1 MISQSTKGILTLI
14 GTFILH
20 FILGTLHT
28 WPSISR
34 YFHSYLV
41 ELNQTRFSLGYLD
54 IVFSLVNAV
63 HSICVPFGVI
73 LSKTYGPSIIIGIG
87 LTLKLIANALFILT
101 PDIVIVTISLVVCSS
116 GVGLA
121 YMPGIIEIWKYF
133 PNNKGIASGTA
144 FAGFGFTRL
153 LFKYVSIY
161 MINPTEELPL
171 PKRERYDT
179 HINNNFLIYLKK
191 SEIFFSLLSVLCI
204 LLIFPFEKNIQD
216 DYKMIKKNN
225 SMKNRNDI
233 NENSISNDELNRGVS
248 YDKNE
253 KIISREETDYNEK
266 TIENDSDSELS
277 FFEGDHKIP
286 LRSLI
291 ISYPFLQLTFIFF
304 FTMFFGSIE
313 LSSMKKFGLMNGHS
327 EDFLWYSALI
337 WKVSNIVCYT
347 LWGGLLDLIKFKK
360 LYMIILSSE
369 ILISAT
375 CYFISS
381 SKIGFLLYSTI
392 SAAVNSANI
401 AVAPTS
407 FVMIFGIEKGAL
419 LFSISSLLHNTFYI
433 LRPLIT
439 NFAASK
445 VYFLMFYLIICLF
458 SMLASIILCFFVEK
472 QYEYKKEE
480 IKDIELEDI
489 KENE

>member
-1 MISQSTKGILTLI
+1 MISQRTKGILTLI

-41 ELNQTRFSLGYLD
+41 ELNQTRFSLAYLD

-87 LTLKLIANALFILT
+87 LTMKLIANALFILT
-101 PDIVIVTISLVVCSS
+101 PDIVIVTISLVACAS

-121 YMPGIIEIWKYF
+121 YMPAIIEIWKYF

-179 HINNNFLIYLKK
+179 HINNNFLVYLKK
-191 SEIFFSLLSVLCI
+191 SEIFFSFLSVLCI
-204 LLIFPFEKNIQD
+204 LLIFPFEKNQQQ
-216 DYKMIKKNN
+216 DYKMLKKNN
-225 SMKNRNDI
+225 SMKNRND
-233 NENSISNDELNRGVS
+233 NKDNSISNTLNRGVS
-248 YDKNE
+248 YDKDE
-253 KIISREETDYNEK
+253 KIINTEETEYNDK
-266 TIENDSDSELS
+266 TIENDTDSDLS
-277 FFEGDHKIP
+277 YFEGDHKIP

-291 ISYPFLQLTFIFF
+291 ISYPFMQLTFIFF

-381 SKIGFLLYSTI
+381 SKIGFILYSTI

-407 FVMIFGIEKGAL
+407 FVMIFGIDRGSL

-472 QYEYKKEE
+472 QYEYKKYEN
-480 IKDIELEDI
+480 KDIELEEI

>member
-291 ISYPFLQLTFIFF
+291 TSYPFLQLTFIFF

-472 QYEYKKEE
+472 HYEYKKEE

>member
-144 FAGFGFTRL
+144 FVGFGFTRL